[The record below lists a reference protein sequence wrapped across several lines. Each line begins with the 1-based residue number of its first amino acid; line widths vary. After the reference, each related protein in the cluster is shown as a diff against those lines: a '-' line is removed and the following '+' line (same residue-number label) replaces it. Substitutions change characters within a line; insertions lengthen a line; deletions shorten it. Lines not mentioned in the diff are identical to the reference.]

1 LSVRHRLVGFP
12 CEEPVRTSESESAVG
27 TGVDSLGSS
36 VLLLQ
41 SPEMLHL

>member
-1 LSVRHRLVGFP
+1 MP
-12 CEEPVRTSESESAVG
+12 ESESAVG
-27 TGVDSLGSS
+27 TGGSTLIDSLGSS